1 MDDVAGVL
9 DLSARASALAALEL
23 SRHDRLVA
31 VLDLPA
37 GPNRA
42 ALATEAVA
50 VMAEAWGLTTPRA
63 RRWLAAAREVL
74 EAEHPVE
81 LFLQLDTISS
91 LVSLELWTDGV
102 VVFGIDD
109 WVGF

>member
-1 MDDVAGVL
+1 MDDAAGGL

-31 VLDLPA
+31 VLDLPP

-42 ALATEAVA
+42 ALAADAVA
-50 VMAEAWGLTTPRA
+50 VMAEAWGLSPHQS
-63 RRWLAAAREVL
+63 RRWLAGAREVL

-81 LFLQLDTISS
+81 LFLQLDRISTI
-91 LVSLELWTDGV
+91 VSLELWTDGA